1 VSNNEEPRKQVPV
14 PVIIA
19 ACVALLGLM
28 GWWGYRNFGPQVTPK
43 TAENLKADAFLQ
55 EMAKKCGGDFS
66 KLTPEEQLKVNGFAG
81 GRGAMAIA
89 GIARG
94 LKK

>member
-1 VSNNEEPRKQVPV
+1 M

-19 ACVALLGLM
+19 AGVALLGFV
-28 GWWGYRNFGPQVTPK
+28 GWWGYKNLGPQVTPK
-43 TAENLKADAFLQ
+43 TAENLQADAFLQ
-55 EMAKKCGGDFS
+55 EMAKKSGGDIS
-66 KLTPEEQLKVNGFAG
+66 KLTPEEQTKVNTYTG
-81 GRGAMAIA
+81 GRGGMALA